1 MAQEKNE
8 KKAPRTRSFAL
19 VLLAWVF
26 IGGQALLTA
35 GSLYN
40 ANKPATDG
48 KTTASAMPWQVL
60 GQGATKVRLVATQA
74 EPQVIR
80 NIAVFFAVANL
91 LGIAALACAL
101 LAWSRSHHLSGK
113 LTMAAA
119 MAAIVVNSLLI
130 LPYA

>member
-26 IGGQALLTA
+26 IGGQVLLVA
-35 GSLYN
+35 GAMYN
-40 ANKPATDG
+40 LNRPDASG
-48 KTTASAMPWQVL
+48 KITVSGMPWQVL
-60 GQGATKVRLVATQA
+60 AQGATKMRLVATQA
-74 EPQVIR
+74 QPEVIG

-91 LGIAALACAL
+91 LGIAALVCAL
-101 LAWSRSHHLSGK
+101 LSWSRSRHMSGK
-113 LTMAAA
+113 LTIAVA
-119 MAAIVVNSLLI
+119 MAAILANSLLI